1 MSFFLSAKT
10 ALVLQYRNSKTGCH
24 LSLVRGNMYQT
35 GCENSGK
42 VFLDSASDQNSN
54 YSVHFL
60 LIHHLH
66 DKKYTYLQLS
76 VSLIFWE
83 EDDSPFDYIYG

>member
-1 MSFFLSAKT
+1 M
-10 ALVLQYRNSKTGCH
+10 YR
-24 LSLVRGNMYQT
+24 T

-42 VFLDSASDQNSN
+42 VFLYSAPNQNTN

-60 LIHHLH
+60 LIHHSH
-66 DKKYTYLQLS
+66 DKKYMYLQS
-76 VSLIFWE
+76 VSLIFL